1 MKADKINLS
10 TEILIRFQ
18 QYQVNGR
25 IDEAEMQ
32 PLFCRIIQLLL
43 SLAVFHPITVVQ
55 RFSVVVVAQD
65 SSSSSSSVIW
75 DKYALSPR
83 KCIYFN
89 NQDVIIYSM
98 FDNGNTVCSGQAA
111 GLYYTNVP
119 TFVNSYLQQQQQDA
133 QLSGNSYQEPSV
145 ASYLSCTLYEQ
156 NGQNVRHKSPN
167 GHDWNH
173 TFF

>member
-1 MKADKINLS
+1 MPPLVRR
-10 TEILIRFQ
+10 IR
-18 QYQVNGR
+18 
-25 IDEAEMQ
+25 
-32 PLFCRIIQLLL
+32 QLLL
-43 SLAVFHPITVVQ
+43 SLAAICIVQ
-55 RFSVVVVAQD
+55 RCSVVVVAQD
-65 SSSSSSSVIW
+65 SSSSSSVIW

-119 TFVNSYLQQQQQDA
+119 TFVNAYLQQQQQDA

-145 ASYLSCTLYEQ
+145 ASYLSCTLYEH
-156 NGQNVRHKSPN
+156 NGQNVRTSPN
-167 GHDWNH
+167 GPDWNCTETMMGH
-173 TFF
+173 CSSYLYPPSRDYLSR